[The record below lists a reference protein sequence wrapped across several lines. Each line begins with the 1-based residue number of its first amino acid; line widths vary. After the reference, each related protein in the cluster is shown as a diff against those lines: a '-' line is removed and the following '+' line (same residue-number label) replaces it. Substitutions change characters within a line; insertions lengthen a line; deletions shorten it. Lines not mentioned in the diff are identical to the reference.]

1 MRVFFTPLLLLSLL
15 PFWAYA
21 QTTCTAI
28 TGATALL
35 DKGRVANVTVV
46 LRGERIESVATN
58 GAVPSACI
66 HIDAK
71 GLWITPGFIDPHT
84 DIGLTEVG
92 LEPRTRDADPGAG
105 VPYKTP
111 SVRPSFQVADAY
123 NPRSSLIPLAR
134 YSGVTSTLIVPS
146 GGIVSGQSAW
156 ADMAGARQA
165 DALRRT
171 SVAVHASIGG
181 SDRSRAA
188 SFHALR
194 SLLSEARTFAKRR
207 GDWEKARTQP
217 FQFNALD
224 LVAMAP
230 VLNRSVPLVVRVH
243 RASDIEALLR
253 LADSHRLRLVIV
265 GGGEAWMLAKE
276 LAKRQI
282 GVVVNPLVIGPVS
295 FDQVHARAD
304 NAALLERAG
313 VPVMISTFWSHNV
326 RTLAQVAGN
335 AVRAGLPH
343 DAAIRALT
351 STPAH
356 VFGLKDHGVLRN
368 AALANVVVWTGD
380 PLELTSHPAHVW
392 IHGRAIP
399 LVTRQTILQ
408 EHYLKGGGTP
418 DPLPLPQSN
427 QTKKTPR
434 QTHSKHLF
442 TPGPTASSI
451 DRLLPWLQKPI
462 HSCKAAGPH
471 IRIPVTIVFDGALRR
486 IKQATIGAG
495 KNALELRL
503 RDTVMGIPLSDKL
516 NQYCTKDRTTCTV
529 WLAGCLGHALPVP
542 GNDKAAST
550 TLDFSVFRLEGPVR
564 PGDKLTVYSSV
575 LTSAQ

>member
-1 MRVFFTPLLLLSLL
+1 MKVFCTSLFLLILWPLC
-15 PFWAYA
+15 AHA
-21 QTTCTAI
+21 QPTCTAI
-28 TGATALL
+28 TGATAVL

-46 LRGERIESVATN
+46 LRGERIESVATD
-58 GAVPSACI
+58 GAVPAACTR
-66 HIDAK
+66 IDAK
-71 GLWITPGFIDPHT
+71 GGWITPGFIDPYT
-84 DIGLTEVG
+84 DIGITEVG
-92 LEPRTRDADPGAG
+92 LEPTTRDADPGAG

-123 NPRSSLIPLAR
+123 NPRSTLIPLAR
-134 YSGVTSTLIVPS
+134 YGGVTSTLVVPR

-156 ADMAGARQA
+156 ADMAGSRQA

-171 SVAVHASIGG
+171 SVAVHATVGG

-194 SLLSEARTFAKRR
+194 SLLSEAQTFAKRR
-207 GDWEKARTQP
+207 ADWEKSRTQP
-217 FQFNALD
+217 FQFGALD
-224 LVAMAP
+224 LLAMAP

-253 LADSHRLRLVIV
+253 LAKRYQIRLVVV
-265 GGGEAWMLAKE
+265 GGAEAWMLAKE
-276 LAKRQI
+276 LAQQQVA
-282 GVVVNPLVIGPVS
+282 VVVNPLVIGPVS
-295 FDQVHARAD
+295 FDQIHARAD
-304 NAALLERAG
+304 NAALLGRAG

-356 VFGLKDHGVLRN
+356 VFGLKDHGELRR
-368 AALANVVVWTGD
+368 AAMANVVVWTGD

-392 IHGRAIP
+392 IHGRPIP
-399 LVTRQTILQ
+399 LITRQTLLQ
-408 EHYLKGGGTP
+408 DHYLKGGTTP
-418 DPLPLPQSN
+418 DPLPLPN
-427 QTKKTPR
+427 PKRTKKKPGVP
-434 QTHSKHLF
+434 HSTRTY
-442 TPGPTASSI
+442 TPGPALSAVG
-451 DRLLPWLQKPI
+451 RLLPWLQKPI
-462 HSCKAAGPH
+462 HSCKAVGPH

-495 KNALELRL
+495 QNAIRLRL
-503 RDTVMGIPLSDKL
+503 ADTLMGIPLHEHLQQHCAKES
-516 NQYCTKDRTTCTV
+516 NRCAV
-529 WLAGCLGHALPVP
+529 WLSGCLGHALPVP
-542 GNDKAAST
+542 TAQESAPAR
-550 TLDFSVFRLEGPVR
+550 LVFSVFRFEGSVR
-564 PGDKLTVYSSV
+564 PGDKLKAYSGV